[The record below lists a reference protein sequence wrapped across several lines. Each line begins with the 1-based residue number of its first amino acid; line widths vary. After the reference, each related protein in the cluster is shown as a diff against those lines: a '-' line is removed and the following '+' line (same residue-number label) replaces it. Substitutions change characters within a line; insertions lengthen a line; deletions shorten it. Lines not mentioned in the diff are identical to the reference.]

1 MDHSDQVDLFVTADF
16 PPGSGGESTYHD
28 LNVRHY
34 PGRCIVITVQR
45 PDAREVDA
53 RFADCVRIV
62 RVPNVGFL
70 LPVLYFLYAVCCVP
84 LKSIRFVHCG
94 QLRTAGWACLL
105 LRMFR
110 GLPYGIHVYGGERSK
125 YADRRAWRLAL
136 APVLGYAHAI
146 FANSRWTKNQF
157 VEYGFPEARI
167 QVVNPGVDD
176 ERFHPL
182 PGREQLRERL
192 GLTDR
197 KVLLGIG
204 RLDPHKGADMTL
216 RALVRIAPDFPELL
230 YVIGGTGR
238 MAQKL
243 QEMVEELGLADQVR
257 FLGFVPEE
265 EILCWYNAADI
276 FAMPSRIG
284 TGEERG
290 IEGFGIVYLEA
301 NACNVPVIG
310 GRSGGVSDAVEDGV
324 NGLLADPLDPE
335 DIARAIRELLV
346 QPEFADRLGRQGR
359 ERVMARFT
367 GRIIAGELH
376 QAVARVL
383 AGPRR

>member
-1 MDHSDQVDLFVTADF
+1 
-16 PPGSGGESTYHD
+16 
-28 LNVRHY
+28 
-34 PGRCIVITVQR
+34 
-45 PDAREVDA
+45 
-53 RFADCVRIV
+53 
-62 RVPNVGFL
+62 
-70 LPVLYFLYAVCCVP
+70 
-84 LKSIRFVHCG
+84 
-94 QLRTAGWACLL
+94 
-105 LRMFR
+105 
-110 GLPYGIHVYGGERSK
+110 
-125 YADRRAWRLAL
+125 
-136 APVLGYAHAI
+136 
-146 FANSRWTKNQF
+146 
-157 VEYGFPEARI
+157 
-167 QVVNPGVDD
+167 
-176 ERFHPL
+176 
-182 PGREQLRERL
+182 
-192 GLTDR
+192 
-197 KVLLGIG
+197 
-204 RLDPHKGADMTL
+204 
-216 RALVRIAPDFPELL
+216 
-230 YVIGGTGR
+230 
-238 MAQKL
+238 
-243 QEMVEELGLADQVR
+243 MVEELGLADQVR